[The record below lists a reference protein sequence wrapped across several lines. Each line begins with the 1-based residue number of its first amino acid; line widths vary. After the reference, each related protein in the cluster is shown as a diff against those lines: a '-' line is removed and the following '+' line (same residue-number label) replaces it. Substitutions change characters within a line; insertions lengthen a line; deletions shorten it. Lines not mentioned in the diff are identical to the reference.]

1 MIINQLIPAP
11 GTQFDLESDLDRLTE
26 LYRPPSTS
34 WLRLNFVASID
45 GIAADSNG
53 LSEGLSSRTDRRI
66 LGLIRKNSDVVLVGA
81 GSVRAEGYF
90 LPRSTDLAVVTSTG
104 DLGGHQFPKSISP
117 EKLTV
122 FCPKSAKVRLV
133 ESLGEV
139 PYTVIELPGPEI
151 NLREVIKALNS
162 QGRSSIVCEGGPTLA
177 AKLIDAGLVQELCL
191 TINPSLIGAGP
202 GFLSGLVDGKTLEL
216 SQLLLDEESLLYGR
230 WLLKP

>member
-1 MIINQLIPAP
+1 MILNQLIPAT
-11 GTQFDLESDLDRLTE
+11 GSQFDLESDLDRLAE
-26 LYRPPSTS
+26 LYRPPSTP

-53 LSEGLSSRTDRRI
+53 VSEGLSSRTDRRI
-66 LGLIRKNSDVVLVGA
+66 LGLIRRNSDVVLVGA

-104 DLGGHQFPKSISP
+104 DLGGHKFPKSIPP

-122 FCPKSAKVRLV
+122 FCPKSARSRLS

-139 PYTVIELPGPEI
+139 PHTVIELPGPQI
-151 NLREVIKALNS
+151 NLGEVIGVLNNR
-162 QGRSSIVCEGGPTLA
+162 GKKSIVCEGGPTLA
-177 AKLIDAGLVQELCL
+177 AGLIDAGLVQELCL

-202 GFLSGLVDGKTLEL
+202 GFLSGLIENRALEL